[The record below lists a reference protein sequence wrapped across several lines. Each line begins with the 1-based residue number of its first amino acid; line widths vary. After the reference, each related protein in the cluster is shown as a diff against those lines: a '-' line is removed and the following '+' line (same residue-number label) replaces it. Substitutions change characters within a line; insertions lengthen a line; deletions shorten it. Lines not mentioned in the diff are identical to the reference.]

1 MIKVEKPSYSQETI
15 LNECI
20 SNIRDGERLQNINGS
35 KSEIKNK
42 SLIYDEL
49 ASGGKL
55 ASIPTH
61 EVVPGGAT
69 KADMVWLYDNKFVK
83 SGGRKYYDKIML
95 LPKHGIC
102 PLCGKRVVSTLDH
115 HLPKTEYPTYAIT
128 PTNLIAACADCNKA
142 KSNNIIESRD
152 KETIH
157 PYYDDFNDRVWI
169 RARIIEGIP
178 IGFNFFVDKPENWTE
193 EKFERAKNHFKV
205 FRLNHL
211 YSAHASDAFVPYR
224 SMLKRRYSRGGVEGI
239 KEDLR
244 DQIEVFREARLN
256 SWEAAMYEAILNSE
270 WFFNT
275 YLLTQIVEI

>member
-1 MIKVEKPSYSQETI
+1 MIKVEKPNYSQEAI

-20 SNIRDGERLQNINGS
+20 SNMRSGDRLQNINGS
-35 KSEIKNK
+35 KSEIKAK
-42 SLIYDEL
+42 SLIYDNL
-49 ASGGKL
+49 ASSGGL
-55 ASIPTH
+55 ASIQTH

-128 PTNLIAACADCNKA
+128 PTNLIAACADCNKV
-142 KSNNIIESRD
+142 KSNNIIESRE

-157 PYYDDFNDRVWI
+157 PYYDDFNDNVWI
-169 RARIIEGIP
+169 KARIIEEIP
-178 IGFNFFVDKPENWTE
+178 IGFNFFVSKPENWTE
-193 EKFERAKNHFKV
+193 EKFKRAKNHFKV
-205 FRLNHL
+205 FKLNHL
-211 YSAHASDAFVPYR
+211 YAAHASDAFVPYK
-224 SMLKRRYSRGGVEGI
+224 SMLKKRYVRGGVGAI
-239 KEDLR
+239 KGDLQ

-256 SWEAAMYEAILNSE
+256 SWEAAMYEAILDSE

-275 YLLTQIVEI
+275 YLLTEIVEV